1 MAARSGGSG
10 GALGR
15 GVAVAALAGL
25 LFGFD
30 TAVIAGATADLRR
43 VYGLGAAGLGFTVSV
58 ALWGTLAGALGAGR
72 VGGRLGGRDAL
83 QVTGALYLL
92 SSLGCAFAPNW
103 SVFVSARLLGG
114 VGIGASSVLAPV
126 YISEIAPARRRG
138 AMVGGFQLAIV
149 AGILLAYLSNAL
161 VGAAVG
167 AAQAWR
173 WKLGVAAAPALVFL
187 LLLRTIPQS
196 PRWLLSRGRDAE
208 ARTALARLSPQD
220 AAAEFAALR
229 AGSAREAGEGAPEG
243 GRGRLS
249 WREHRRPI
257 VLAVTLAAFNQLAG
271 INAILYYLNDIFAA
285 AGYGRV
291 SADVQAVIIGATNLV
306 FTALAMT
313 VIDRVGRKTLLIVG
327 GAGMAVCLAAA
338 SAILSGLLPA
348 SLLLW
353 VLVAFI
359 GFFAASQGAVIWV
372 YISEIFPNRVRAE
385 GQSLGAG
392 AHWLMN
398 ALIAAAFPVVAAW
411 SRGGPFAVFALLMV
425 AQVFV
430 VARWFPETK
439 GLELEALQARLSRP
453 RG

>member
-1 MAARSGGSG
+1 MAAGGVL
-10 GALGR
+10 AR

-30 TAVIAGATADLRR
+30 TAVIAGATGDLRR
-43 VYGLGAAGLGFTVSV
+43 VYGLDAAGLGFTVSV

-72 VGGRLGGRDAL
+72 VGGRFGGRDAL
-83 QVTGALYLL
+83 QVTGVLYLL
-92 SSLGCAFAPNW
+92 SSLGCAFAPSW
-103 SVFVSARLLGG
+103 GVFVVARLLGG
-114 VGIGASSVLAPV
+114 IGIGASSVLAPV

-138 AMVGGFQLAIV
+138 AMVGAFQLAIV
-149 AGILLAYLSNAL
+149 SGILLAYLSNAL
-161 VGAAVG
+161 VGEAVG
-167 AAQAWR
+167 GAVAWR

-196 PRWLLSRGRDAE
+196 PRWLLAHGREAE
-208 ARTALARLSPQD
+208 ARAALARLSPGD
-220 AAAEFAALR
+220 AAAEFDAIR
-229 AGSAREAGEGAPEG
+229 AGLVRERAAQAGA
-243 GRGRLS
+243 GRLS
-249 WREHRRPI
+249 WREHRRPV

-291 SADVQAVIIGATNLV
+291 SSDVQAVIIGATNLV

-313 VIDRVGRKTLLIVG
+313 VIDRVGRKTLLVAG

-338 SAILSGLLPA
+338 SAILSGFLPA
-348 SLLLW
+348 ALLLW

-359 GFFAASQGAVIWV
+359 GCFAASQGAVIWV
-372 YISEIFPNRVRAE
+372 YISEIFPNGVRAE

-398 ALIAAAFPVVAAW
+398 ALIAGAFPVVAAW

-439 GLELEALQARLSRP
+439 GLELEALQARLARP
-453 RG
+453 RA

>member
-1 MAARSGGSG
+1 MAER

-30 TAVIAGATADLRR
+30 TAVIAGVTGDLRR
-43 VYGLGAAGLGFTVSV
+43 VYGLDAGGLGFTVSV

-72 VGGRLGGRDAL
+72 LGGRMGGRDAL
-83 QVTGALYLL
+83 QVTGVLYLL
-92 SSLGCAFAPNW
+92 SSLGCAFAPSW
-103 SVFVSARLLGG
+103 GVFVAARLLGG

-149 AGILLAYLSNAL
+149 SGILLAYLSNAV
-161 VGAAVG
+161 VGATTE

-173 WKLGVAAAPALVFL
+173 WKLGVAAGPALAFL

-196 PRWLLSRGRDAE
+196 PRWLLTHGREAE
-208 ARTALARLSPQD
+208 ARTALERLAPAD
-220 AAAEFAALR
+220 AAGELEAIR
-229 AGSAREAGEGAPEG
+229 AGLAREAGEGASA
-243 GRGRLS
+243 RLS
-249 WREHRRPI
+249 WRAHRRPI

-291 SADVQAVIIGATNLV
+291 SSDVQAVVIGATNLL

-313 VIDRVGRKTLLIVG
+313 VIDRVGRKTLLIAG

-338 SAILSGLLPA
+338 WAILSGLLPA
-348 SLLLW
+348 ALLLW

-398 ALIAAAFPVVAAW
+398 ALIAAAFPVVASW

-425 AQVFV
+425 AQVLV

-439 GLELEALQARLSRP
+439 GLELEALQARLSGPHGREAP
-453 RG
+453 AS